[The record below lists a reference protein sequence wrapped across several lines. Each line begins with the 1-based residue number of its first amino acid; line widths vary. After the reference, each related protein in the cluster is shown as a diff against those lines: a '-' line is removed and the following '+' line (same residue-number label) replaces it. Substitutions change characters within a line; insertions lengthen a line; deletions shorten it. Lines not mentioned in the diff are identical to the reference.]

1 MLYFDTHAHYDWKE
15 FDEDRKELFKKFEN
29 NLCGLVNIGINME
42 SAKKVME
49 YANNYSYMYY
59 SIGIHPMEVEKKIP
73 TEVLEQII
81 KNELKKK
88 SSKLVAIGET
98 GLDYHFDYPINLQK
112 EYFIAQINLA
122 NKYNLPIII
131 HSRESHEDAEKILR
145 NNPVKKAGIM
155 HCYSGTPEM
164 SKKFLEMGFYIGVGG
179 PVTRNSDVQET
190 VKITPINRIVIETD
204 SPVLPPEP
212 FDKHSRNNS
221 LYLKYVVSKIA
232 EIKGMTEEEVIRCTT
247 NNAYEVYERGE
258 DYERF

>member
-29 NLCGLVNIGINME
+29 NLCGLVNIGINIE
-42 SAKKVME
+42 SAEKVME

-73 TEVLEQII
+73 TEMLEQII

-131 HSRESHEDAEKILR
+131 HSRESHKDVEKILR

-221 LYLKYVVSKIA
+221 LYLKYVVRKIA